1 MRNHAPLGW
10 AGLAL
15 SLALLGGAPTAHA
28 QNRADAGGWLGI
40 YSQSLT
46 PELREGLD
54 YRGEGVL
61 VNRVVENSPAERA
74 GIEKGDV
81 IVSVEQRAVDSP
93 DELANIV
100 RAQSAGETVSIR
112 IVRDGERRTLEA
124 RLSARPGSDG
134 GDVRGKNEVKEFTFK
149 LDGDGKEL
157 KDANDL
163 EVEELDDIPD
173 LSGVPNREEIR
184 RMVREGKAKAFR
196 MEGTTGRAKLGVRVE
211 DAGDNGSDQGAQ
223 IVEVMENTPAE
234 RAGIRVGDVITS
246 VEGESVDDATD
257 LIQTLRGKS
266 GRVEIELRR
275 RGSRRTVEVELEAIG
290 PTAPIAPRAPHTMRR
305 INPNP
310 HEYEWR
316 GDSGDRLLDDG
327 KEKAELKRELSDLRR
342 ELAELRKELEELRRE
357 R

>member
-28 QNRADAGGWLGI
+28 QSRADGGGWLGI

-81 IVSVEQRAVDSP
+81 IVSVDQRSVDSP
-93 DELANIV
+93 EELANIV
-100 RAQSAGETVSIR
+100 RAQGAGETVSIR
-112 IVRDGERRTLEA
+112 IVRDGERRSLEA
-124 RLSARPGSDG
+124 RLSGRPGADEGEDRGQSDELKYKIKI
-134 GDVRGKNEVKEFTFK
+134 DN
-149 LDGDGKEL
+149 DAKEL
-157 KDANDL
+157 K
-163 EVEELDDIPD
+163 VEDLDDLPD
-173 LSGVPNREEIR
+173 LSGVPDREEIR

-196 MEGTTGRAKLGVRVE
+196 MEGAPGRVKLGVRVE

-223 IVEVMENTPAE
+223 VVEVMENTPAE
-234 RAGIRVGDVITS
+234 RAGIRAGDVITR
-246 VEGESVDDATD
+246 VEGQSVNDATD

-275 RGSRRTVEVELEAIG
+275 RGSRRTVEAELEAIS
-290 PTAPIAPRAPHTMRR
+290 PMTPIAPRAPHTMRR

-310 HEYEWR
+310 HVFEWR
-316 GDSGDRLLDDG
+316 EDSGDGLLDDG
-327 KEKAELKRELSDLRR
+327 KNSAELKRELSDLRR
-342 ELAELRKELEELRRE
+342 ELAELRKELAEIKRDR
-357 R
+357 

>member
-1 MRNHAPLGW
+1 MRNHASLGW

-28 QNRADAGGWLGI
+28 QNRADGGGWLGI

-81 IVSVEQRAVDSP
+81 IVSVDQRAVESP
-93 DELANIV
+93 DELASIV
-100 RAQSAGETVSIR
+100 RSQGAGETVSIR
-112 IVRDGERRTLEA
+112 IVRDGERRTLQA
-124 RLSARPGSDG
+124 RLSGRPGTDEDDRGRSEEKKYKVKIH
-134 GDVRGKNEVKEFTFK
+134 GDH
-149 LDGDGKEL
+149 KEL
-157 KDANDL
+157 
-163 EVEELDDIPD
+163 EELNDIPD
-173 LSGVPNREEIR
+173 VPGVPEPEEIR
-184 RMVREGKAKAFR
+184 RTVRDGRMKEFR
-196 MEGTTGRAKLGVRVE
+196 IEGTTGRAKLGVRVE
-211 DAGDNGSDQGAQ
+211 DASDNGSDQGAQ
-223 IVEVMENTPAE
+223 VVEVMENTPAE
-234 RAGIRVGDVITS
+234 RAGLRVGDVITR
-246 VEGESVDDATD
+246 VEGQSVDDATD

-266 GRVEIELRR
+266 GRVDIEIRR
-275 RGSRRTVEVELEAIG
+275 RGSRRTVEAELEDIG

-305 INPNP
+305 INPSP
-310 HEYEWR
+310 HVFEWR
-316 GDSGDRLLDDG
+316 GDSEKRLLEDG
-327 KEKAELKRELSDLRR
+327 KENAELKRELTDLRR

>member
-28 QNRADAGGWLGI
+28 QNRADGGGWLGI

-81 IVSVEQRAVDSP
+81 IVSVDQRAVESP
-93 DELANIV
+93 DELASIV
-100 RAQSAGETVSIR
+100 RSQGAGETVSIR

-124 RLSARPGSDG
+124 RLSGRPGSDE
-134 GDVRGKNEVKEFTFK
+134 GDVLGNGDVQKFK
-149 LDGDGKEL
+149 FKVDGDRKEL
-157 KDANDL
+157 EDL
-163 EVEELDDIPD
+163 NDIPEVP
-173 LSGVPNREEIR
+173 GVPVREEIR
-184 RMVREGKAKAFR
+184 RMIREGKAKEFR
-196 MEGTTGRAKLGVRVE
+196 IEGTPGRAKLGVRAE
-211 DAGDNGSDQGAQ
+211 DAGDNGSGQGAQ
-223 IVEVMENTPAE
+223 VVEVMENTPAE
-234 RAGIRVGDVITS
+234 RAGIRVGDVITR
-246 VEGESVDDATD
+246 VEGQSINDVTD

-275 RGSRRTVEVELEAIG
+275 RGSRRTVEAEIEDIT
-290 PTAPIAPRAPHTMRR
+290 PTTPIAPRAPHTMRR

-310 HEYEWR
+310 HVFEWR
-316 GDSGDRLLDDG
+316 GDSGDGLLDDG
-327 KEKAELKRELSDLRR
+327 KNTAELKRELSDLRR
-342 ELAELRKELEELRRE
+342 ELAELRKELEEIKRE